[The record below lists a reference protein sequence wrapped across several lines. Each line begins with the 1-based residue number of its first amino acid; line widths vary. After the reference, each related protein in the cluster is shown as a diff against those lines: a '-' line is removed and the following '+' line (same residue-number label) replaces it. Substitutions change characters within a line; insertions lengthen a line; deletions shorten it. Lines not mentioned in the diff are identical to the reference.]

1 MTTRTVLIVDDEPAI
16 LDLWSSFLV
25 DAGYLVARA
34 ADAFDALRVLTS
46 SRPTVAICDVHM
58 PGPSGIWLADAIREQ
73 SPATAIILATGDPF
87 VPPRETLRPA
97 VVAYLLKPTCRE
109 ELLDAVRT
117 GVAWSVG
124 RTLALPPGGDP
135 PIR

>member
-1 MTTRTVLIVDDEPAI
+1 MTMRTVLIVDDEAAI
-16 LDLWSSFLV
+16 LDLWSRFLV

-34 ADAFDALRVLTS
+34 ADAFDALRILTS

-58 PGPSGIWLADAIREQ
+58 PGRSGIWLADAIREQ
-73 SPATAIILATGDPF
+73 SPGTAIILATGDAF

-124 RTLALPPGGDP
+124 RTLVLPPGGGP